1 MKKVLIWIA
10 ISFIVLLIFPLIVSF
25 FPSLD
30 RSIIDMKYFFLN
42 PLFFLILGIFTGRRD
57 KKQCYLFLIALAF
70 AFVGDFLIWEGNFR
84 VFVEI
89 AITYSVISLIVAFVA
104 LFFSA
109 YMHTTDKYRKK
120 ILKKVLLKP
129 ALISGIINCA
139 GLLINLFFYAVTGD
153 ILLGYN
159 GSGGECIQKFG
170 FGVYV
175 FQACP
180 LAPSDSVDYPP
191 EMSLDLF
198 GFFLGFLGVFI
209 IIFIICLIHDI
220 YDSRSVIKKTD
231 GEKR

>member
-109 YMHTTDKYRKK
+109 YMPRNGIARSYGSSIFSFFRNLHT
-120 ILKKVLLKP
+120 V
-129 ALISGIINCA
+129 
-139 GLLINLFFYAVTGD
+139 
-153 ILLGYN
+153 
-159 GSGGECIQKFG
+159 
-170 FGVYV
+170 
-175 FQACP
+175 
-180 LAPSDSVDYPP
+180 
-191 EMSLDLF
+191 
-198 GFFLGFLGVFI
+198 
-209 IIFIICLIHDI
+209 
-220 YDSRSVIKKTD
+220 
-231 GEKR
+231 